1 MAKLPENYG
10 TIEYLQEL
18 DDILHE
24 LDGVRSHLGRLER
37 KERFTI
43 SRAIE
48 SLRYLK
54 RKASK
59 HGLKAGLLEEDDI

>member
-10 TIEYLQEL
+10 TIEYLHEL
-18 DDILHE
+18 DEILND
-24 LDGVRSHLGRLER
+24 LDGVRHHLGRLER

-59 HGLKAGLLEEDDI
+59 HGLKVGLLEEDDL